1 MDPEEKPSLPVTQL
15 RNKKPSPVT
24 VILLVINGIVFASLH
39 SLPGLVLSIFNAAAA
54 IRQYQIYLDN
64 VNAYNFAKILS
75 RAILKAVA
83 EEKERTDDE

>member
-54 IRQYQIYLDN
+54 IR
-64 VNAYNFAKILS
+64 
-75 RAILKAVA
+75 
-83 EEKERTDDE
+83 